1 MADVYFE
8 IADAA
13 ISKFGRKYF
22 VSHDADSNAVIRS
35 SPLSY
40 LQYSERAWMEQDDKV
55 WFIKNRHL
63 PSPTVDLK
71 EFMWI
76 KLSAETVRG

>member
-1 MADVYFE
+1 VADVYFE

-22 VSHDADSNAVIRS
+22 VSHEVDNMPWQTRRV
-35 SPLSY
+35 SY

-71 EFMWI
+71 EFMWV